1 MASGLAGYLNTV
13 RTHLRLDLNVETEV
27 LRELTGHI
35 EDRVQ
40 ELRETGLSEEEAA
53 GRCLELLGSARL
65 FTRQICEAYGRASWR
80 QTLLASSP
88 HFLFGL
94 MFALN
99 WWQQVGWLL
108 VLLVLVI
115 STVVYGWCRIKPRW
129 LSPWLGYSLLPA
141 VAAGLL
147 LLWLPKGWAWLATP
161 VYVLFGLWLLYRFIV
176 RVRYRDWLYL
186 SLMLLPMPTIIGWFL
201 VVQPAGS
208 FPDYSFARI
217 EPFTP
222 WIGLSFIAMAV
233 AVAMFMR
240 LRRRWLKGAV
250 LLVTGVFSLLT
261 VAYYAGGR
269 LDLPTYL
276 LLNLLMLGLFLTP
289 ALLER
294 KRGRNRKKESV

>member
-13 RTHLRLDLNVETEV
+13 RAYLRLDLNVETEV

-35 EDRVQ
+35 EDRVH
-40 ELRETGLSEEEAA
+40 ELRESGLSEEEAA
-53 GRCLELLGSARL
+53 RRCLELLGSAKL
-65 FTRQICEAYGRASWR
+65 FARQIYEAYGRASWR

-108 VLLVLVI
+108 VLLVLAI
-115 STVVYGWCRIKPRW
+115 STVVYGWCRVKPRW

-161 VYVLFGLWLLYRFIV
+161 VYVLFGLWLLYRFTV
-176 RVRYRDWLYL
+176 RVRYRDWLYA

-208 FPDYSFARI
+208 FPDYSFTRI
-217 EPFTP
+217 ETFAP
-222 WIGLSFIAMAV
+222 WIGLSFIAMAI
-233 AVAMFMR
+233 AVAIFMR

-250 LLVTGVFSLLT
+250 LLVTGAFSLLT

-269 LDLPTYL
+269 LDLPAYL

-294 KRGRNRKKESV
+294 KRGGNRKQELG